1 MEDKGILTIKEMYD
15 KLGIKNMID
24 KSEPAEDPNVK

>member
-1 MEDKGILTIKEMYD
+1 MEDKGILSIKEMYD

-24 KSEPAEDPNVK
+24 KFVQDGLIKR